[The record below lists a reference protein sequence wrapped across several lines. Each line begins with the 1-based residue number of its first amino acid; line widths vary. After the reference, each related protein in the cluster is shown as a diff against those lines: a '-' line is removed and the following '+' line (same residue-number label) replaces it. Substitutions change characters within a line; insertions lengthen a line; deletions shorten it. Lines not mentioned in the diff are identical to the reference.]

1 MDGLKIKFYQDVV
14 EILKFAFGVFGYP
27 DYSMPP
33 P

>member
-1 MDGLKIKFYQDVV
+1 MDGLKIKVYQVVV
-14 EILKFAFGVFGYP
+14 EILKFAFGAFGYP